1 MLALCAS
8 PVAAFDGRY
17 GEACG
22 VVQGEDVPIVVAGD
36 TITFYES
43 VCRMTNPVA
52 VRDMPGAVLFDM
64 QCAGEGEAWTERAFL
79 QPAEGGGLIL
89 VWQGR
94 ARVLPRCP

>member
-1 MLALCAS
+1 MVLCAS

-17 GEACG
+17 GEACD

-36 TITFYES
+36 TITFYKLR
-43 VCRMTNPVA
+43 CGITNTVA
-52 VRDMPGAVLFDM
+52 VRDMGGAVLFDM
-64 QCAGEGEAWTERAFL
+64 QCTGEGEAWTERAFL

-89 VWQGR
+89 VWQGW